1 MPLIAADPLVT
12 VSPSTPIG
20 HHTIIKANKGL
31 KQERGQ
37 LSVLTEV
44 NERCGGNSLAGTYE
58 TSGVEETHIGLR
70 KQEKTQQ
77 QRGVR

>member
-1 MPLIAADPLVT
+1 MWQRLCGALRAPDRMPLIAADPLVT
-12 VSPSTPIG
+12 ASPATPIG

-44 NERCGGNSLAGTYE
+44 NEGVV
-58 TSGVEETHIGLR
+58 SGVGETHIGLR
-70 KQEKTQQ
+70 KQ
-77 QRGVR
+77 